1 MENFIFASNII
12 LAVILVVV
20 ILLQKSEG
28 GALGIG
34 ASQESFITSRSAG
47 NILTKATA
55 IIATLFII
63 TSISL
68 TIMAKKK
75 YQLRQFWKKLRKS
88 KTLLNLK
95 FLNQIDNLT
104 LFFFFNAL

>member
-1 MENFIFASNII
+1 MENFIFVSNII
-12 LAVILVVV
+12 LAILLVVV

-34 ASQESFITSRSAG
+34 ASQESIITSRSAG

-68 TIMAKKK
+68 TIMSQKEISSSSVLEKVEEK
-75 YQLRQFWKKLRKS
+75 QDSSEPEIPKS
-88 KTLLNLK
+88 
-95 FLNQIDNLT
+95 D
-104 LFFFFNAL
+104 

>member
-1 MENFIFASNII
+1 MENFILVLNII
-12 LAVILVVV
+12 LAIILVIV

-47 NILTKATA
+47 NILTKITA

-63 TSISL
+63 TSVSL
-68 TIMAKKK
+68 TIIAKKTISTSSVLEK
-75 YQLRQFWKKLRKS
+75 VEEKQDPSEPQIPKS
-88 KTLLNLK
+88 
-95 FLNQIDNLT
+95 D
-104 LFFFFNAL
+104 

>member
-1 MENFIFASNII
+1 MENLILVLNII
-12 LAVILVVV
+12 LAIILVIV

-47 NILTKATA
+47 NILTKVTA
-55 IIATLFII
+55 LIATLFII

-68 TIMAKKK
+68 TIMAQKEISTISVLEKVEEK
-75 YQLRQFWKKLRKS
+75 QDSSEPQIPKS
-88 KTLLNLK
+88 
-95 FLNQIDNLT
+95 D
-104 LFFFFNAL
+104 